1 MGAALSGTSLMC
13 HRFAGE
19 FESQI
24 LKVLRGEEV
33 KQSPSAKAISDILRL
48 TGYLHSCKANDTGLA
63 APIIKFNRIAVVDF
77 ALD

>member
-1 MGAALSGTSLMC
+1 MRRSMGAAASGTSLMC

-24 LKVLRGEEV
+24 LKVLLGEV

-48 TGYLHSCKANDTGLA
+48 TGYFHSCKANDTGFSSSDYKA
-63 APIIKFNRIAVVDF
+63 
-77 ALD
+77 